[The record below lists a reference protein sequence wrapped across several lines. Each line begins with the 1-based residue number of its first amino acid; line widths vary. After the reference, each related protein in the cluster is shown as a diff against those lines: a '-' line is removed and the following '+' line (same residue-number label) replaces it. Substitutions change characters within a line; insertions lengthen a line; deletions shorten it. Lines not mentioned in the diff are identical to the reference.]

1 MYVEVTIDR
10 KIKNDMEI
18 HIDEFDNE
26 LKVLFIF
33 KNLNSYIKYKKNI
46 IINKDLL
53 FHETNIIKRKR
64 KEKYLKKYKLLLEVM
79 IEKTVPKVRFI
90 TTKCVIDKEI
100 WLLNNITNKIIPL
113 ETLES
118 IYKNVTSKDTQE
130 IVEAIMNSYHYKE
143 ANKFDQSNSKNQ
155 RKIIYPTLQATN
167 IVNRENYKLRSDYE
181 IKYI

>member
-1 MYVEVTIDR
+1 MIE
-10 KIKNDMEI
+10 KLKMDMEI

-79 IEKTVPKVRFI
+79 IEKTVPKVRLINNLYNWEEIFKYDDKLI
-90 TTKCVIDKEI
+90 IDLEGVSFNKK
-100 WLLNNITNKIIPL
+100 LTFLTDFRNNKKIL
-113 ETLES
+113 S
-118 IYKNVTSKDTQE
+118 IL
-130 IVEAIMNSYHYKE
+130 MN
-143 ANKFDQSNSKNQ
+143 
-155 RKIIYPTLQATN
+155 ILILIY
-167 IVNRENYKLRSDYE
+167 
-181 IKYI
+181 

>member
-1 MYVEVTIDR
+1 
-10 KIKNDMEI
+10 
-18 HIDEFDNE
+18 
-26 LKVLFIF
+26 
-33 KNLNSYIKYKKNI
+33 
-46 IINKDLL
+46 
-53 FHETNIIKRKR
+53 
-64 KEKYLKKYKLLLEVM
+64 M
-79 IEKTVPKVRFI
+79 IEEINTIYELLNLKYRI

>member
-64 KEKYLKKYKLLLEVM
+64 KEKY
-79 IEKTVPKVRFI
+79 
-90 TTKCVIDKEI
+90 
-100 WLLNNITNKIIPL
+100 
-113 ETLES
+113 
-118 IYKNVTSKDTQE
+118 
-130 IVEAIMNSYHYKE
+130 
-143 ANKFDQSNSKNQ
+143 
-155 RKIIYPTLQATN
+155 
-167 IVNRENYKLRSDYE
+167 
-181 IKYI
+181 

>member
-1 MYVEVTIDR
+1 
-10 KIKNDMEI
+10 MEI

-79 IEKTVPKVRFI
+79 IEKTVPKVRLINNLYNWEEIFKYDDKLI
-90 TTKCVIDKEI
+90 IDLEGVSFNKK
-100 WLLNNITNKIIPL
+100 LTFLTDFRNNKKIL
-113 ETLES
+113 S
-118 IYKNVTSKDTQE
+118 IL
-130 IVEAIMNSYHYKE
+130 MN
-143 ANKFDQSNSKNQ
+143 
-155 RKIIYPTLQATN
+155 ILILIY
-167 IVNRENYKLRSDYE
+167 
-181 IKYI
+181 

>member
-79 IEKTVPKVRFI
+79 IEKTVPKVRL
-90 TTKCVIDKEI
+90 IDNLYNWEEI
-100 WLLNNITNKIIPL
+100 FKYDDKLIIDLEGVSFNKKLTFLTDFRNNKKIL
-113 ETLES
+113 S
-118 IYKNVTSKDTQE
+118 IL
-130 IVEAIMNSYHYKE
+130 MN
-143 ANKFDQSNSKNQ
+143 
-155 RKIIYPTLQATN
+155 ILILIY
-167 IVNRENYKLRSDYE
+167 
-181 IKYI
+181 

>member
-1 MYVEVTIDR
+1 MYVEVTINR

-79 IEKTVPKVRFI
+79 IEKTVPKVRLINNLYNWEEIFKYDDKLI
-90 TTKCVIDKEI
+90 IDLEGVSFNKK
-100 WLLNNITNKIIPL
+100 LTLTDFRNNK
-113 ETLES
+113 
-118 IYKNVTSKDTQE
+118 KN
-130 IVEAIMNSYHYKE
+130 
-143 ANKFDQSNSKNQ
+143 F
-155 RKIIYPTLQATN
+155 
-167 IVNRENYKLRSDYE
+167 
-181 IKYI
+181 KYIDEYTHFDLLTHEETINMLIMSI